1 MYEMKIKVS
10 TRNSF
15 EIIYC
20 RMPQL
25 SAEAEKT
32 PVEAEIE
39 LIKIQKLS
47 KCAERLGGMYW
58 GLYKW
63 YVILFLFLG
72 FQSWKIDID
81 GMVS

>member
-15 EIIYC
+15 KIIYC
-20 RMPQL
+20 RMRHL

-39 LIKIQKLS
+39 LIKIQNS
-47 KCAERLGGMYW
+47 KT
-58 GLYKW
+58 
-63 YVILFLFLG
+63 
-72 FQSWKIDID
+72 Q
-81 GMVS
+81 